1 VPRLRLN
8 YSGPLLILLIAILL
22 PLFLTDYWIY
32 ALTITFYYV
41 IMAIT
46 WNLLGGYTGQFSLSH
61 HTFAVIGSYT
71 SALLIIKT
79 GIPLWMGMVSSWI
92 FNAFISVL
100 LGILCLR
107 MRGIYLAL
115 TTWAFAEIVK
125 SYIRMDFEFT
135 GGDRGLKTPLFFK
148 TMNPLPYYYLF
159 LAFAV
164 ITIIVIA
171 IIMRS
176 RIGYYLRTIRND
188 EVAAQAMGVNTV
200 RWKVFAFMAASV
212 FASIAGT
219 LYGHFIGLISP
230 VSGEFYEMA
239 LIIIFVVIGGMRSQ
253 AGPVVGAISV
263 RFLAEV
269 LKKWPEVRMVIL
281 TSVVILIMRFFNGG
295 AMEFLRQGYQRI
307 RQRKG
312 RNPVSGFQKLEPTQ
326 RHRGNNE

>member
-1 VPRLRLN
+1 MV
-8 YSGPLLILLIAILL
+8 L
-22 PLFLTDYWIY
+22 PFFLADYWIY
-32 ALTITFYYV
+32 SLTITLYYAV
-41 IMAIT
+41 MAVT

-79 GIPLWMGMVSSWI
+79 GIPLWMGMVSSLM
-92 FNAFISVL
+92 FNAIISVL

-107 MRGIYLAL
+107 MHGIYLAL

-125 SYIRMDFEFT
+125 TYIRMDFEFT
-135 GGDRGLKTPLFFK
+135 GGDRGLKTLLFFK
-148 TMNPLPYYYLF
+148 TMDPLPYYYLF

-164 ITIIVIA
+164 LTITVIA

-176 RIGYYLRTIRND
+176 RIGYYLRAIRND
-188 EVAAQAMGVNTV
+188 EVAAQAMGVNIV
-200 RWKVFAFMAASV
+200 RWKVFAFMVASV
-212 FASIAGT
+212 FASMAGT
-219 LYGHFIGLISP
+219 LYGHFTGLISP

-253 AGPVVGAISV
+253 TGPVVGAISV
-263 RFLAEV
+263 RVLAEV

-281 TSVVILIMRFFNGG
+281 ASMVILIMRFFNGG
-295 AMEFLRQGYQRI
+295 LIEFLRKGFQRI

-312 RNPVSGFQKLEPTQ
+312 SEPVSAYSKIE
-326 RHRGNNE
+326 

>member
-1 VPRLRLN
+1 MPRLGLN
-8 YSGPLLILLIAILL
+8 YSGPLLFLFIAILL

-32 ALTITFYYV
+32 AMTITFYYV
-41 IMAIT
+41 VMAVT

-61 HTFAVIGSYT
+61 HTFALIGSYT
-71 SALLIIKT
+71 STLLMIKT
-79 GIPLWMGMVSSWI
+79 GIPLWLGMASSWI

-125 SYIRMDFEFT
+125 TYIRMDFEFT
-135 GGDRGLKTPLFFK
+135 GGDRGLKTALFFK

-159 LAFAV
+159 LGFAV
-164 ITIIVIA
+164 LTIIVIVF
-171 IIMRS
+171 IMRS

-200 RWKVFAFMAASV
+200 RWKVFAFMVASF

-219 LYGHFIGLISP
+219 LYGHFTGLISP
-230 VSGEFYEMA
+230 VTGDFYEMA

-253 AGPVVGAISV
+253 AGPVVGTLSV

-269 LKKWPEVRMVIL
+269 LKKWPELRMVIL
-281 TSVVILIMRFFNGG
+281 ATAVILIMRFFNGG
-295 AMEFLRQGYQRI
+295 LMEFIRQGYQRI
-307 RQRKG
+307 QKGKRRQ
-312 RNPVSGFQKLEPTQ
+312 PVSVYQKD
-326 RHRGNNE
+326 G

>member
-1 VPRLRLN
+1 M
-8 YSGPLLILLIAILL
+8 IL
-22 PLFLTDYWIY
+22 PFFLADYWIY
-32 ALTITFYYV
+32 SLTLTFYYV
-41 IMAIT
+41 VMAVT

-61 HTFAVIGSYT
+61 HSFAVIGSYT

-79 GIPLWMGMVSSWI
+79 GIPLWMGMVSAGM
-92 FNAFISVL
+92 FNAIISVL

-125 SYIRMDFEFT
+125 TYIRMDFEFT
-135 GGDRGLKTPLFFK
+135 GGDRGLKTLLFFK

-164 ITIIVIA
+164 LTIIVIT

-176 RIGYYLRTIRND
+176 RIGYYLRAIRND
-188 EVAAQAMGVNTV
+188 EVAAQAMGVNIV
-200 RWKVFAFMAASV
+200 RWKVFAFMVASV
-212 FASIAGT
+212 FASMAGT
-219 LYGHFIGLISP
+219 LYGHFTGLISP

-253 AGPVVGAISV
+253 AGPVVGAVSV
-263 RFLAEV
+263 RILAEV

-281 TSVVILIMRFFNGG
+281 ASMVILIMRFFNGG
-295 AMEFLRQGYQRI
+295 FMEFLKKGVQRI
-307 RQRKG
+307 RQRKSRG
-312 RNPVSGFQKLEPTQ
+312 PISAYQKIE
-326 RHRGNNE
+326 

>member
-1 VPRLRLN
+1 M
-8 YSGPLLILLIAILL
+8 IL
-22 PLFLTDYWIY
+22 PFFLADYWIY
-32 ALTITFYYV
+32 SLTITFYYV
-41 IMAIT
+41 VMAVT

-71 SALLIIKT
+71 SAILITTT
-79 GIPLWMGMVSSWI
+79 GIPLWMGMAASWM
-92 FNAFISVL
+92 FNAIISVL

-125 SYIRMDFEFT
+125 TYIRMDFEFT
-135 GGDRGLKTPLFFK
+135 GGDRGLKTLLFFK

-164 ITIIVIA
+164 LTIAVIA

-176 RIGYYLRTIRND
+176 RIGYYLRAIRND
-188 EVAAQAMGVNTV
+188 EVAAQAMGVNIV
-200 RWKVFAFMAASV
+200 RWKVFAFMVASV
-212 FASIAGT
+212 FASMAGT
-219 LYGHFIGLISP
+219 LYGHFTGLISP

-253 AGPVVGAISV
+253 AGPVVGAVSV
-263 RFLAEV
+263 RILAEL

-281 TSVVILIMRFFNGG
+281 AFTVILIMRFFNGG
-295 AMEFLRQGYQRI
+295 FMEFLRRGFQRI
-307 RQRKG
+307 RQKKG
-312 RNPVSGFQKLEPTQ
+312 RGPVSAYQKKE
-326 RHRGNNE
+326 

>member
-1 VPRLRLN
+1 MPKLRLN
-8 YSGPLLILLIAILL
+8 YSGPLLILFIAILL

-32 ALTITFYYV
+32 AMTLTFYYV
-41 IMAIT
+41 VMAIT

-61 HTFAVIGSYT
+61 HTFALIGSYT
-71 SALLIIKT
+71 SALLMIKT
-79 GIPLWMGMVSSWI
+79 GIPLWLGMASSWV
-92 FNAFISVL
+92 FNAFISIL

-125 SYIRMDFEFT
+125 TYIRMDFEFT
-135 GGDRGLKTPLFFK
+135 GGDRGLKTALFFK

-164 ITIIVIA
+164 LTIIVIA
-171 IIMRS
+171 FIMRS

-200 RWKVFAFMAASV
+200 RWKVFAFMVASV

-219 LYGHFIGLISP
+219 FYGHFTGLISP
-230 VSGEFYEMA
+230 VTGDFYEMA
-239 LIIIFVVIGGMRSQ
+239 LIIIFVVVGGMRSQ
-253 AGPVVGAISV
+253 AGPVVGAVSV

-281 TSVVILIMRFFNGG
+281 ASVVILIMRFFNGG
-295 AMEFLRQGYQRI
+295 LMEFIRQGYQRI
-307 RQRKG
+307 RQRKD
-312 RNPVSGFQKLEPTQ
+312 RNPVSGYQKIEPRQ
-326 RHRGNNE
+326 R